1 VRSEGEGLG
10 CTFTVDLPVYF
21 HPSPSSSNRNSRVLE
36 RRSMF
41 HSRPPPP
48 LLYSDEMKNDDILLI
63 TKRDAEPDSSKS
75 NSRPDASSD
84 ARLCSNFP
92 DQSSHSHRHD
102 ALEDIRN
109 SVRVGSSRD
118 PVNSEVPIRLMSHH
132 RSSSSSVKAFVS
144 PIASPISVSRGSLV
158 DCMTFN
164 DREKEGEV
172 FQSELSLFPASVGM
186 NGESRVDAA
195 ESPFSPKRKQSGNVP
210 TKFSTHTPSAAG
222 DVRALVVDDSRLNR
236 RMMCRSLKGRCQSTA
251 EASDGREAVTKVE
264 TALLVG
270 QPYNAVLMDY
280 DMPNLNGPGAARQL
294 RLNGYVGL
302 IIGITGMTDPSDVE
316 EFLTAGA
323 DFVLSKPVN
332 EDELDRILSGE
343 SSPYPVEFLMPG
355 LFFWNCSMFP
365 LGFVEWK
372 R

>member
-1 VRSEGEGLG
+1 
-10 CTFTVDLPVYF
+10 
-21 HPSPSSSNRNSRVLE
+21 
-36 RRSMF
+36 MF

-48 LLYSDEMKNDDILLI
+48 LLCSNEMKNDDVLLSKI
-63 TKRDAEPDSSKS
+63 AAEPDT
-75 NSRPDASSD
+75 SSD
-84 ARLCSNFP
+84 GRLCSDLP

-210 TKFSTHTPSAAG
+210 TKFSTHTPAR
-222 DVRALVVDDSRLNR
+222 DVRALVVDDSHLNR
-236 RMMCRSLKGRCQSTA
+236 RMMCRYLKGRCQSTA